1 MTARKPITYHV
12 GCFILEEMHAHDW
25 QVRVLASRADIDQE
39 HLMALI
45 LGEDPLT
52 DEDAAGLAKAFGTSE
67 LMWKRLG
74 GISQEATL

>member
-25 QVRVLASRADIDQE
+25 RVSDLAIRSGISTERLQ
-39 HLMALI
+39 ALI
-45 LGEDPLT
+45 LNEESLT
-52 DEDAAGLAKAFGTSE
+52 DKDAAGLAKAFGTSE

-74 GISQEATL
+74 GISQEVTP